1 MCTLRRYMRGWIAK
15 DGTSYKAWS
24 DNDVIN
30 TAVYGKT
37 YGKPVY
43 DAQTGT
49 TTPDSITHKIGTFN
63 SRVLKDEAYRNIARK
78 VIKER
83 GLDSKYQE
91 AKTWAPAG
99 AENSDNTYKPPAV
112 NVAAPYTEY
121 NGEASMGSDSTQ
133 SVTSERKGGKRS
145 LKINKGG
152 KEKVAQGLS
161 I

>member
-1 MCTLRRYMRGWIAK
+1 MCFLRNAMRGYTYK
-15 DGTSYKAWS
+15 NGTSYKAWS

-30 TAVYGKT
+30 TAVYGKS
-37 YGKPVY
+37 YGKPIY
-43 DAQTGT
+43 DAQIGT
-49 TTPDSITHKIGTFN
+49 TDKFGTFH
-63 SRVLKDEAYRNIARK
+63 SRFLKDGAYRNTAMS
-78 VIKER
+78 VIRER

-112 NVAAPYTEY
+112 NVAAPYDEY

-145 LKINKGG
+145 LKISKG

>member
-1 MCTLRRYMRGWIAK
+1 MCYLSRYMIGWTSK

-30 TAVYGKT
+30 TAVYGKS

-49 TTPDSITHKIGTFN
+49 TDKVGTFY
-63 SRVLKDEAYRNIARK
+63 SRMAKDGAYRNTARE

-91 AKTWAPAG
+91 AKAWAPAG

-112 NVAAPYTEY
+112 NVAAPYSDY

>member
-1 MCTLRRYMRGWIAK
+1 MCLLRDYMRGYTNRY
-15 DGTSYKAWS
+15 GTSYKAWS

-30 TAVYGKT
+30 TAVYGKS
-37 YGKPVY
+37 YGKPIF
-43 DAQTGT
+43 DAQRGT
-49 TTPDSITHKIGTFN
+49 TNGNKFFN
-63 SRVLKDEAYRNIARK
+63 NYVTDKGYRNSALD

-83 GLDSKYQE
+83 GLESKYQE

-112 NVAAPYTEY
+112 NVAAPYSEY

-133 SVTSERKGGKRS
+133 SVTAEKKGGKRS
-145 LKINKGG
+145 LKISKKY
-152 KEKVAQGLS
+152 KEAQGLS

>member
-1 MCTLRRYMRGWIAK
+1 MCLLSNYMKGHTYK

-24 DNDVIN
+24 DYDVIN
-30 TAVYGKT
+30 TAVYGKS
-37 YGKPVY
+37 YGKPIF
-43 DAQTGT
+43 
-49 TTPDSITHKIGTFN
+49 DSQIGSANKGGTFV
-63 SRVLKDEAYRNIARK
+63 SRMLTDKGYRNTALS

-112 NVAAPYTEY
+112 NVAAPYSEY

-145 LKINKGG
+145 LKISKGG

>member
-1 MCTLRRYMRGWIAK
+1 MRGWTTK

-30 TAVYGKT
+30 TAVYGKS

-43 DAQTGT
+43 DAQAGKATMGE
-49 TTPDSITHKIGTFN
+49 KFIGAISN
-63 SRVLKDEAYRNIARK
+63 DGGYRNSALS

-99 AENSDNTYKPPAV
+99 AENSDSTYKPPAV
-112 NVAAPYTEY
+112 NVAAPYSEY
-121 NGEASMGSDSTQ
+121 NGEASMGADSTQ
-133 SVTSERKGGKRS
+133 SVTAARKGGKRS
-145 LKINKGG
+145 LKIPKGR

>member
-1 MCTLRRYMRGWIAK
+1 MYLLRNYMRGYTYK
-15 DGTSYKAWS
+15 NDTSYKAWS

-30 TAVYGKT
+30 TAVYDKS
-37 YGKPVY
+37 YGKPLF
-43 DAQTGT
+43 DAQVDKAPMGE
-49 TTPDSITHKIGTFN
+49 KFIGAMSN
-63 SRVLKDEAYRNIARK
+63 DVGYRNSALS

-112 NVAAPYTEY
+112 NVAAPYSEY

-145 LKINKGG
+145 LKISKGG

>member
-1 MCTLRRYMRGWIAK
+1 MRGWTAK

-30 TAVYGKT
+30 TAVYGKS
-37 YGKPVY
+37 YGKPIY
-43 DAQTGT
+43 EAQTGT
-49 TTPDSITHKIGTFN
+49 TGIGTFN
-63 SRVLKDEAYRNIARK
+63 SRVLRDNGYRNVAMS

-83 GLDSKYQE
+83 GLESKYQE

-133 SVTSERKGGKRS
+133 SVTAEKKGGKRS
-145 LKINKGG
+145 LKINKQR

>member
-1 MCTLRRYMRGWIAK
+1 MRGWTTK

-30 TAVYGKT
+30 TAVYGKS

-43 DAQTGT
+43 DAQVGKAKMGEKFIVAL
-49 TTPDSITHKIGTFN
+49 S
-63 SRVLKDEAYRNIARK
+63 KDGGYRNSAIS

-83 GLDSKYQE
+83 GLESKYQE

-112 NVAAPYTEY
+112 NVAAPYDEY

-133 SVTSERKGGKRS
+133 AVTSERKGGKRS
-145 LKINKGG
+145 LKISKGG